1 MSPLSI
7 TILASVAL
15 AVGLLTAAILSPR
28 HAGRR
33 LFAAL
38 LVALAPLP
46 ALADAGGVNAAVDL
60 STLASG
66 VIAALG
72 AAALWVGRA
81 VTSALIGYLAQ
92 KTKLELDDHTRAYLD
107 QALERAVQYA
117 QSSAERLVG
126 PAASEIDVHNAVVAH
141 AVNYAVDRVPD
152 ALAHFGL
159 TPEALTGMVEARI
172 QASAPTLFGSVSLR
186 NGSVAF
192 QDGPAPLSAGAQ
204 AGG

>member
-1 MSPLSI
+1 MSPSSI

-15 AVGLLTAAILSPR
+15 AVSLLAAAILSPR

-33 LFAAL
+33 LVAAL

-46 ALADAGGVNAAVDL
+46 ALADAAGVNTAVDL
-60 STLASG
+60 STVASG
-66 VIAALG
+66 AIAALS

-81 VTSALIGYLAQ
+81 AVNALIGYLAQ
-92 KTKLELDDHTRAYLD
+92 RTKLDLDDHTRAYLD

-126 PAASEIDVHNAVVAH
+126 PAASVIDVHNAVVAH

-172 QASAPTLFGSVSLR
+172 QASVPTLFGSVSLQ
-186 NGSVAF
+186 NGSTTF
-192 QDGPAPLSAGAQ
+192 QDGPAPLSAGTR

>member
-1 MSPLSI
+1 LTPSPLL
-7 TILASVAL
+7 ILASVAL
-15 AVGLLTAAILSPR
+15 AVGLLAAAILSPR

-46 ALADAGGVNAAVDL
+46 ALADAAGVNTAVDL
-60 STLASG
+60 STVASG
-66 VIAALG
+66 AITALS
-72 AAALWVGRA
+72 AAALWLGRA
-81 VTSALIGYLAQ
+81 AINALIGYLAQ
-92 KTKLELDDHTRAYLD
+92 RTKLDLDDHTRAYLD

-126 PAASEIDVHNAVVAH
+126 PAASAIDVHNAVVAH

-172 QASAPTLFGSVSLR
+172 QASAPTLFGSVSLQ
-186 NGSVAF
+186 NGSAVF
-192 QDGPAPLSAGAQ
+192 QDGPAPLPAGAQ

>member
-1 MSPLSI
+1 LTPSPLL
-7 TILASVAL
+7 ILASVAL
-15 AVGLLTAAILSPR
+15 AVGLLTAGILSPR

-46 ALADAGGVNAAVDL
+46 ALADAAGVNTAVDL

-72 AAALWVGRA
+72 ATALWVGRA

-126 PAASEIDVHNAVVAH
+126 PAASAIDVHNAVVAH

-172 QASAPTLFGSVSLR
+172 QASAPTLFGSVSLQ
-186 NGSVAF
+186 NGSAAF
-192 QDGPAPLSAGAQ
+192 RDGLAPLSAGAQ